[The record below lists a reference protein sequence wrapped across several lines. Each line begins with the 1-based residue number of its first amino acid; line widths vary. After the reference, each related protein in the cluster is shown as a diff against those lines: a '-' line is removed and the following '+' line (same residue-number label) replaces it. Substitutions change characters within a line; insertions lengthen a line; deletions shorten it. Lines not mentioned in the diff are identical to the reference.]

1 VSLEIQDQILT
12 KVLTEAPP
20 KSLQPSVISCNWLTC
35 WNKPHVASGTSFHH
49 NRPGTQDKPTQMAWI
64 PHQDEYGSYF
74 EVRQVFQAAIDA
86 TILRTCKHLYHIG
99 INTLYSKSTL
109 SSYMTDGAWKASP
122 PTLLPGKLDVLFKP
136 TPGKPDRDS
145 WEAETSRAITL
156 IDTRV
161 PAGQLPGYLFYDPF
175 LRFIHFIGPKNS
187 ARIKSLEFN
196 GIVKRHSCSSKFC
209 NPSVEKF
216 IPSLCFYIPF
226 IKKFCTGLEK
236 LILHAEEDSLV
247 CDEGP
252 VAPQD
257 VEPATHA
264 EAMIPLLEN
273 EIRTISTLEGLE
285 IKGSTD
291 LSFAEPT
298 ITWLQERNKRRIR
311 EALKGEED
319 KNPAEVV
326 RSANSHCGFCG
337 EGHVWAEC
345 HNLCNFC
352 GDYGHFRKSCPQRIL

>member
-1 VSLEIQDQILT
+1 
-12 KVLTEAPP
+12 
-20 KSLQPSVISCNWLTC
+20 
-35 WNKPHVASGTSFHH
+35 
-49 NRPGTQDKPTQMAWI
+49 MAWI
-64 PHQDEYGSYF
+64 PRQDEYGSYF
-74 EVRQVFQAAIDA
+74 EVRQVFQAAVDA
-86 TILRTCKHLYHIG
+86 TVLRTCKHFYQIG
-99 INTLYSKSTL
+99 INTLYNKNTL
-109 SSYMTDGAWKASP
+109 SFYMTDGAWKASP
-122 PTLLPGKLDVLFKP
+122 PTLLPGKLDVLFRP
-136 TPGKPDRDS
+136 APGKPDRDS

-175 LRFIHFIGPKNS
+175 LRFIHFVGPKNS
-187 ARIKSLEFN
+187 ARIKALEFN
-196 GIVKRHSCSSKFC
+196 GIVRRHSCTSKYC
-209 NPSVEKF
+209 EPSVERF
-216 IPSLCFYIPF
+216 IPSICFYIPF
-226 IKKFCTGLEK
+226 IKKYCTSLEK

-273 EIRTISTLEGLE
+273 EIRTISTLKEFE
-285 IKGSTD
+285 IKGSID

-326 RSANSHCGFCG
+326 HSANNHCGFCG
-337 EGHVWAEC
+337 EGHVWAEG